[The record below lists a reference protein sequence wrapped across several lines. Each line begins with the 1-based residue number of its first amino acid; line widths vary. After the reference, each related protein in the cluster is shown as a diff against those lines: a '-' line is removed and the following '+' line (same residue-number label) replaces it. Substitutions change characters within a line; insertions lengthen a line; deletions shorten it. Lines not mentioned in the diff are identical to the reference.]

1 VAAPAPRYPLAEVLP
16 HDEVPV
22 DPTAIEQRY
31 RLERAR
37 RRARERRQ
45 QENELARVR
54 FYAVV
59 GVLVAA
65 AIVLLVLTWDQVQ
78 HLFGL

>member
-1 VAAPAPRYPLAEVLP
+1 VAAPAPRSPLAELVP
-16 HDEVPV
+16 DEVPV

>member
-1 VAAPAPRYPLAEVLP
+1 MAIPARTPPVEDDVL
-16 HDEVPV
+16 V

-37 RRARERRQ
+37 RRARQRHQ
-45 QENELARVR
+45 QETALARVR

-59 GVLVAA
+59 GVLAAA

-78 HLFGL
+78 RLFGL